1 MTPAF
6 DSGVVSYS
14 ATTSNATNTVT
25 AVPEDESAE
34 VIILNGDA
42 EVANGSAATWVIGE
56 NTLTITVKNGMQ
68 EKVYTVTVTKD

>member
-42 EVANGSAATWVIGE
+42 EVANGSAATWAIGE